1 MYRSPLLAGST
12 LECAA
17 NIREYNKEL
26 LECTSLARSTCSPKT
41 FLVYESVKSGYDQ
54 EASKKMSGKEGIESS
69 GRGSNPFKME
79 EKRSGRLGGT
89 LSLIPKYNM
98 SDRRTYVPVTG
109 IS

>member
-1 MYRSPLLAGST
+1 MYRSPLLAGCT

-69 GRGSNPFKME
+69 GRGSNP
-79 EKRSGRLGGT
+79 
-89 LSLIPKYNM
+89 LIPKYNM

>member
-79 EKRSGRLGGT
+79 EKRSARLGGT